1 MPHTTPLTATNAVAQ
16 AFKEAAHIA
25 TIAAMAEQAEHQADL
40 LMEAGNGTTELH
52 RAMRYGAMALQA
64 KAENLRSQAEC
75 LQRIYA
81 LTTSAN
87 QARAALDADI
97 EAAAQAA
104 GVVSA

>member
-1 MPHTTPLTATNAVAQ
+1 MPNTTRPTAANAVVQ
-16 AFKEAAHIA
+16 AGKEAAHIA
-25 TIAAMAEQAEHQADL
+25 AIAAMAERVDHQADL

-75 LQRIYA
+75 LQRTYA
-81 LTTSAN
+81 LTTPAN

-97 EAAAQAA
+97 EATPRLQAW
-104 GVVSA
+104 